1 MSGNRIQPVS
11 VEEATAINLV
21 PMVDIMFLMLLFFML
36 GADMGQREL
45 EAVELPT
52 AVTVAKDGGEAPKE
66 GRTTINVYHAT
77 RGCPDFVAGGVCR
90 NEAHWLVGVRGQD
103 FDVRDEQDRG
113 RLLGLLIGD
122 ADPGR
127 SNVGGFSER
136 AVMIRGDKSAPYGVV
151 QQVMMTC
158 AKAKV
163 YRVESGAAAP
173 LGTR

>member
-1 MSGNRIQPVS
+1 MSANKIQPVS

-52 AVTVAKDGGEAPKE
+52 AATVAKDGGDAPKE

-77 RGCPDFVAGGVCR
+77 RGCPDFAAKAVCR
-90 NEAHWLVGVRGQD
+90 NEAHWAVGVRGQD
-103 FDVRDEQDRG
+103 FDVRNEQDLG
-113 RLLGLLIGD
+113 RLRALLVADG
-122 ADPGR
+122 DPGR
-127 SNVGGFSER
+127 PLPGGFSER
-136 AVMIRGDKSAPYGVV
+136 AVMIRGDRSAPYGVV
-151 QQVMMTC
+151 QLVMRTC
-158 AKAKV
+158 AEAKI
-163 YRVESGAAAP
+163 YKVESGAAAP